1 MGKPQ
6 LMFFVSEKLYVI
18 FPTIENAVVPL
29 RDKCKGIL
37 AMSCEHNGSYTVALH
52 TVSRIVDEQYETKQL
67 LEVFR
72 FSNLR
77 DKEWFA
83 QYLAYMPPSRILI
96 HINRKHH
103 SQHLTSRIT
112 PTNESEVER
121 AKKFLGLSQTKT
133 EGGLAIALRTPEE
146 EWEKPYDYFL
156 K

>member
-1 MGKPQ
+1 MRKPQ
-6 LMFFVSEKLYVI
+6 LMFFVSEKLYAI
-18 FPTIENAVVPL
+18 FPTIENGIVPL
-29 RDKCKGIL
+29 KDNRRGIL

-52 TVSRIVDEQYETKQL
+52 TVSRIIDEQYETEQL

-72 FSNLR
+72 FSNFQ
-77 DKEWFA
+77 DKEWFS
-83 QYLAYMPPSRILI
+83 QYLAYMSSSRILM

-103 SQHLTSRIT
+103 SQRLTSRIT
-112 PTNESEVER
+112 STNESEVER

-133 EGGLAIALRTPEE
+133 EVGLVIALRTPEE